1 MELNEVKN
9 IGLSALVESVDR
21 DALLDAIQTVDSML
35 GESWLNATNRRA
47 LTGLYFQLEVK
58 HLALV
63 YLNEGYCA
71 EDRDALLNKIEQMNQ
86 FSVENDAEKMK
97 ALSTRLNS
105 FFRAVDAIMCDA
117 DLQASRLR
125 DGEWNTMTKDLREIR
140 EVKEIFEKK
149 KELVLALE
157 DEPPFGQYA
166 FPDIKTSICND
177 LEEIRSFAIKLA
189 DGVELEGSKRLL
201 DELLIPVNENIL
213 KFEYYPVVAE
223 SEFAYAGT
231 VVMCTPFA
239 DEIELFAYNYCRQSG
254 TSLAIL
260 DLALLNG
267 KDACVL
273 DVLFSAI
280 AKKGQHLFLR
290 GIDHYRESRALLFE
304 KIISF
309 GKNSGRK
316 VFVMDEHGDKRIYND
331 LMDYVHTRPDMKPTD
346 IAFVFLAMPQYREL
360 IELFEEKGM
369 LSGEKTREKVKTYLP
384 FTGFVGLN
392 RASIAYT
399 QGRDWLEAG
408 RKVSEERY
416 TDAITYLSLLPT
428 QSLLLHTDWGNF
440 EKAIPAK
447 EQIRAEIDY
456 DSVRDVN
463 PQNIKKI
470 MQGNFTI
477 FEKCGLICRYCLT
490 HGEDVSVWCGLSDG
504 ELEKRLTLATRLV
517 VRILG
522 LSLEPVVTVH
532 ETIPNAPKA
541 SGVCIGGGKEIR
553 YKRSSLMDLTD
564 TIDTI
569 CHESYHAFQHFAT
582 HTTFCEWFWREL
594 GVTRGRIQSW
604 AENQKQ
610 YFESSTQK
618 FGNDAMSV
626 YRAQVVE
633 AEARAFATDCLFAAD
648 LAIEKIRWE

>member
-1 MELNEVKN
+1 MELNEVKSR
-9 IGLSALVESVDR
+9 GLSALVESVDR
-21 DALLDAIQTVDSML
+21 DILMDAIQITEAML

-47 LTGLYFQLEVK
+47 LTGLYFQLQVK

-63 YLNEGYCA
+63 YLNDGYCA
-71 EDRDALLNKIEQMNQ
+71 EDRDELLNKIDQMYRFAQ
-86 FSVENDAEKMK
+86 ENDAEKMK
-97 ALSTRLNS
+97 ALSVRLQS

-117 DLQASRLR
+117 DLQASRIR
-125 DGEWNTMTKDLREIR
+125 DGEWNVMTKDLQEIR
-140 EVKEIFEKK
+140 EVGEIFAKK
-149 KELVLALE
+149 QELVLALD
-157 DEPPFGQYA
+157 DEQPFGQYA
-166 FPDIKTSICND
+166 FPDIKETICND
-177 LEEIRSFAIKLA
+177 LEEIRSFAAKLA
-189 DGVELEGSKRLL
+189 DGVELEGSKQLL
-201 DELLIPVNENIL
+201 DELLIPVNEDIL

-231 VVMCTPFA
+231 VVICTPFA
-239 DEIELFAYNYCRQSG
+239 DEMELFAYHYCRQSG

-267 KDACVL
+267 KDAYVL
-273 DVLFSAI
+273 NILFSAI
-280 AKKGQHLFLR
+280 AKKGQHLLLR
-290 GIDHYRESRALLFE
+290 GMDQYRENRSLLFE

-309 GKNSGRK
+309 GKTTGRK
-316 VFVMDEHGDKRIYND
+316 VFVMDEHGDKRVYND
-331 LMDYVHTRPDMKPTD
+331 LMEHVRTRPGLTPMDV
-346 IAFVFLAMPQYREL
+346 AFVFLAMPRYREL
-360 IELFEEKGM
+360 IDLFEEKGM
-369 LSGEKTREKVKTYLP
+369 LAGEKTREKVKTYLP

-392 RASIAYT
+392 RASAAYT

-408 RKVSEERY
+408 RKVSEARY
-416 TDAITYLSLLPT
+416 TDALTYLSLLPT
-428 QSLLLHTDWGNF
+428 QSLLLHTDWGDF
-440 EKAIPAK
+440 QSSTPAR

-470 MQGNFTI
+470 IQGNFTI

-490 HGEDVSVWCGLSDG
+490 HGEDVSVWCSLSDR

-517 VRILG
+517 VRVLG

-532 ETIPNAPKA
+532 ESIPNAPKA
-541 SGVCIGGGKEIR
+541 TGVCIGGGKEIR
-553 YKRSSLMDLTD
+553 YKRSSLTDLTD

-594 GVTRGRIQSW
+594 GVTRGRIQGW

-610 YFESSTQK
+610 YFESSEK
-618 FGNDAMSV
+618 RFGNDAMSV
-626 YRAQVVE
+626 YRLQVVE
-633 AEARAFATDCLFAAD
+633 AEARAFAIDCLFAAD
-648 LAIEKIRWE
+648 LAVEKIRWE